1 MTDFR
6 SSTATQLRK
15 RAAEYRDQA
24 RDTGFTGLARE
35 LSALAREYEEDAGR
49 LERQRASV
57 AKAPRGQVRPS

>member
-24 RDTGFTGLARE
+24 RDTGSTGLARE
-35 LSALAREYEEDAGR
+35 LSALAQEYEEDAGR
-49 LERQRASV
+49 LERQRARF
-57 AKAPRGQVRPS
+57 AKAQRSQVRHS